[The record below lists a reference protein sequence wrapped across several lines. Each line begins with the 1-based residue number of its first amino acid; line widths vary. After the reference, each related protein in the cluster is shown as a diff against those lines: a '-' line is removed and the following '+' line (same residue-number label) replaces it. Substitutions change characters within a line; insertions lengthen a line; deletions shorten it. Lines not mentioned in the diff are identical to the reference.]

1 MCYET
6 WPAVDETRCP
16 DCGWITADG
25 NDPDSEQLDRARHL
39 RDLRA
44 AIRVARKS
52 GWPTPADLKSFR
64 RLLRGTLST
73 ESDEER
79 KELDAAHA
87 EADRAQQMDWR
98 ASVRGSDALAEGFT
112 LFTDTASS
120 LRHHLF
126 IVRLTRDDMAA
137 QEYVLNP
144 GTGRPEPAG
153 DETRIPWR
161 VFIPGLS
168 SSSQIRQFQ
177 LAGGVGVR
185 PPHLFVDGIG
195 SPALAKALPGAV
207 PWDPNSGLWTQ
218 PVVINFVPGWPLI
231 DRIAGCLERE
241 LAATIFTVPPQG
253 VSEQEVITEILARI
267 PLVTSY
273 YLLLA
278 EINLATSELTRREEP
293 LFEKGTVAGLQ
304 DEVTVTVTIPGVAK
318 GGVYL
323 PVMTRPEPP
332 EEGLDPE
339 PCTVGG
345 IVLTTSKPNVP
356 IRVTAKLEGAGHVS
370 LTPSAPGRGSSGP
383 DEVPAAAELAERWQA
398 WRDHTDSIDVKFLIE
413 LSAADWKTF
422 KARWDLVGKLMR
434 AARTTLIGE
443 EKRLRLQVVGY
454 GHHDTQPEL
463 VDANLFTRS
472 AARGVNWSEPTKD
485 PVSTGLEHAF
495 RYVAENT
502 TWEAP
507 TKRFLVTVGSRVP
520 CVTDQLSEHAAYAD
534 RCPDNL
540 NWRDELAKI
549 KADNV
554 TCLAVTF
561 PRELPLH
568 EFQEKFQRRHDDHIW
583 QQIGSGGVF
592 PTPDSD
598 ISNKLLT
605 ALGIHLDAPF
615 PFAVFSPTE
624 PGVNG
629 VSKRR
634 TA

>member
-1 MCYET
+1 M
-6 WPAVDETRCP
+6 DETRCP
-16 DCGWITADG
+16 DCGWIVADG

-39 RDLRA
+39 RDVRA
-44 AIRVARKS
+44 AIRAARKS
-52 GWPTPADLKSFR
+52 GWPTPADLKAFN

-73 ESDEER
+73 ESHEAQ
-79 KELDAAHA
+79 KELDAANA
-87 EADRAQQMDWR
+87 EADRVQQTDWR
-98 ASVRGSDALAEGFT
+98 AYVRASDALAEAFT
-112 LFTDTASS
+112 LFADTAST

-126 IVRLTRDDMAA
+126 IVRLTRDGMAA

-144 GTGRPEPAG
+144 GTGRPEPSG
-153 DETRIPWR
+153 DDTRIPWQAL
-161 VFIPGLS
+161 ISGLS
-168 SSSQIRQFQ
+168 ATSQIRLFQ

-185 PPHLFVDGIG
+185 PQHLFVNGIG
-195 SPALAKALPGAV
+195 SPTLAKTLRGAV
-207 PWDPNSGLWTQ
+207 PWDPNGERWTQ
-218 PVVINFVPGWPLI
+218 VVVLNFVSGWPLI
-231 DRIAGCLERE
+231 DRIAGLLEKD
-241 LAATIFTVPPQG
+241 LAATIFTIPPQG
-253 VSEQEVITEILARI
+253 VSEQEVIAEILARI

-278 EINLATSELTRREEP
+278 EINLTTSELTRREEP

-304 DEVTVTVTIPGVAK
+304 DEVTVTVTIPGAAK

-323 PVMTRPEPP
+323 PVMTRPEPL
-332 EEGLDPE
+332 EEGFEPE

-345 IVLTTSKPNVP
+345 ISLTTSKPNVP

-370 LTPSAPGRGSSGP
+370 LTPSAPGRGSGGP
-383 DEVPAAAELAERWQA
+383 DEVPDAAELTERWQA
-398 WRDHTDSIDVKFLIE
+398 WQDHTDSIDVKFLIE
-413 LSAADWKTF
+413 LSAADWKAF
-422 KARWDLVGKLMR
+422 KARWDLVGKLMQ
-434 AARTTLIGE
+434 AARMTLIGE

-454 GHHDTQPEL
+454 GQHGTQPEL
-463 VDANLFTRS
+463 VDANLFGRP
-472 AARGVNWSEPTKD
+472 AARGASWSGPTKD

-549 KADNV
+549 KADSV

-592 PTPDSD
+592 SAPDSD

-615 PFAVFSPTE
+615 PFAVYSPTE
-624 PGVNG
+624 PGANG

-634 TA
+634 TR